1 MNSNTFWT
9 VIYIS
14 VFIIIAGH
22 VFLTGLMGEPILRV
36 KDISTTSSNS
46 ALHHSKDDLLDYV
59 KSHLVDMDNNKYEF
73 RPKGSNFYSDTH
85 DSDIHHDKTDLSKY
99 FEIEQSVPDTNQ
111 LLKQIVCD
119 PVSQL
124 SDCKQVIGA
133 LRDNQT
139 GNPLYFDHGSDGTPT
154 YKPDLWRYENE
165 KVMNGGFIDGLRGND
180 ESQSEWAVYPPA
192 VDVKKANYQSSYP
205 YIQSAGMW

>member
-9 VIYIS
+9 LIYIS
-14 VFIIIAGH
+14 VFFIVVGH

-36 KDISTTSSNS
+36 RGGAPSTESGK
-46 ALHHSKDDLLDYV
+46 LHHSKDDLLDYV
-59 KSHLVDMDNNKYEF
+59 KSHLVDIDNNKYEF

-99 FEIEQSVPDTNQ
+99 FEIEQSVPDTKQ
-111 LLKQIVCD
+111 LLKEITCD
-119 PVSQL
+119 PVSQVT
-124 SDCKQVIGA
+124 DCKQVIGA

-139 GNPLYFDHGSDGTPT
+139 GNPMYFDHGSDGTPT

-180 ESQSEWAVYPPA
+180 HSQSEWAVYPPA
-192 VDVKKANYQSSYP
+192 ADVKKANFLSSYP